1 MSSRT
6 LALLAMN
13 RSRIDESICLATG
26 TLFLGARPRVVC
38 VVGSMYRRMNHRPN
52 QPGVTSS
59 TEPVSGQRN
68 DSEIG
73 TTYTSL
79 ERQRCS
85 RHWPMLHAPGRGFQL
100 SCAMVRPV

>member
-1 MSSRT
+1 MTSRI

-13 RSRIDESICLATG
+13 RSRIDESIRLATG
-26 TLFLGARPRVVC
+26 ALFLGARPRDFW
-38 VVGSMYRRMNHRPN
+38 VVGSMYFRMNQRPN

-73 TTYTSL
+73 ATYTSL
-79 ERQRCS
+79 DKQRCS
-85 RHWPMLHAPGRGFQL
+85 RHCPTLHASGRGFQL
-100 SCAMVRPV
+100 S